1 MYDEQ
6 KRIEI
11 DEIEKLFIIQ
21 IMNNYMAELIEEGC
35 PQTMI
40 SYLQSLKEK
49 LIKVLDKQDLT

>member
-1 MYDEQ
+1 MYDE
-6 KRIEI
+6 II
-11 DEIEKLFIIQ
+11 MDEIEKAFIIQ

-40 SYLQSLKEK
+40 NYLQSLKEK